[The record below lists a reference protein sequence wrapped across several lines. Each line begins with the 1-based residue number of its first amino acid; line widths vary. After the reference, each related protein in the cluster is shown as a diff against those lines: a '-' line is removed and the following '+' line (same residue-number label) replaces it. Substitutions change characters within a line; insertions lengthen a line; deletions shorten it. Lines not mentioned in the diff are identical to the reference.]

1 MSPMA
6 LIIEDDE
13 LQGGL
18 LKSVLKRLE
27 CEVVHTKWARKGI
40 QFAKESSFDFILL
53 DLNLPDMHGLE
64 TIDELKDNPKT
75 EHIPIIVITGSD
87 FGEDKSLAWAAGC
100 AGYVHKPFKPSEIR
114 GYLREFI
121 GTLPTKAKSDAS
133 SSSQDE
139 AIAMEAKKILAEDDS
154 ASQTNFVSEESAKK
168 SSPAD
173 TP

>member
-27 CEVVHTKWARKGI
+27 CEVLHTKWARKGI
-40 QFAKESSFDFILL
+40 QFALENSVDFILL

-64 TIDELKDNPKT
+64 TIDELKDNPVT
-75 EHIPIIVITGSD
+75 ANIPIIVITGSD

-100 AGYVHKPFKPSEIR
+100 AGYIHKPFKPSEIR
-114 GYLREFI
+114 VYLREFI
-121 GTLPTKAKSDAS
+121 DDLPAHTDAESPSDR
-133 SSSQDE
+133 
-139 AIAMEAKKILAEDDS
+139 MDD
-154 ASQTNFVSEESAKK
+154 ESAPIRPIKTKPDSKDKPK
-168 SSPAD
+168 SSPED
-173 TP
+173 NE